1 MPPLRSFTWSF
12 SLYAMQRLRVI
23 PCAAKRSV
31 STDLIQL
38 YEWTQ
43 HPVCPPQAVPFT
55 AHKPREH
62 PWNKKKHHP
71 CPNQNHCANGTA
83 YVSNDSK
90 YLFFFNEIWI
100 FKVPQVQKWDGWYA
114 MRFVRGFCGVN
125 YLWNYYLYYWC
136 VSVCMLSLW
145 NCWLE
150 GLTFMRSLFPWYLN
164 LYLQEWLVFAVLQ
177 YCNLRF
183 FFSIS
188 ALFYKIAVARTLCIK
203 KYWFHLK
210 LPSVYLWICF

>member
-31 STDLIQL
+31 STALIQL
-38 YEWTQ
+38 HEWTQ

-90 YLFFFNEIWI
+90 YLFFFQWNLDLQGATSSKVGWLICHEICE
-100 FKVPQVQKWDGWYA
+100 
-114 MRFVRGFCGVN
+114 RF
-125 YLWNYYLYYWC
+125 LWGK
-136 VSVCMLSLW
+136 LSLELLSLLLV
-145 NCWLE
+145 CLRVYVITVKL
-150 GLTFMRSLFPWYLN
+150 LTRRFDLHEISLSMILKPLSSGMTCFCCAP
-164 LYLQEWLVFAVLQ
+164 VL
-177 YCNLRF
+177 
-183 FFSIS
+183 
-188 ALFYKIAVARTLCIK
+188 
-203 KYWFHLK
+203 
-210 LPSVYLWICF
+210 